1 LANPPV
7 VEAGWQTRRRRHK
20 LQTVFAL
27 NREGLMRVEKVT
39 STDNASI
46 PVYSTGAGPGIVI
59 LHGGGAA
66 VRDYQRL
73 AKALSGRFTVHLY
86 NRRGRPDT
94 APLTGTE
101 TVETD
106 LADLGAVLEHTGAR
120 SIFGHSGGGFVALR
134 AALSLPVERVAVYD
148 PALRIDG
155 RRELDFIDE
164 FERLVDAGDHARAM
178 TVMARATYPDG
189 IGAKLPVGMAL
200 GVTRLFLRTPIGR
213 RFVDLMP
220 TIPPE
225 VRRIHAHGGPVG
237 DYAGITAELLLTAGA
252 RSPRYFMENCQAI
265 ADVTRRGRALLIPG
279 SSHNAANIAR
289 EAFVRPFADFY
300 SGSLKA
306 A

>member
-1 LANPPV
+1 
-7 VEAGWQTRRRRHK
+7 
-20 LQTVFAL
+20 
-27 NREGLMRVEKVT
+27 MRVDKVT
-39 STDNASI
+39 SGDGANI

-73 AKALSGRFTVHLY
+73 AAALSDRFTVHLY

-101 TVETD
+101 TTETD
-106 LADLGAVLEHTGAR
+106 LADLGVVLEHTGAR
-120 SIFGHSGGGFVALR
+120 SVFGHSGGGFVALR
-134 AALSLPVERVAVYD
+134 AGLSGLPLERIAVYD
-148 PALRIDG
+148 PALRIEG
-155 RRELDFIDE
+155 RRELEFVDE
-164 FERLVDAGDHARAM
+164 FERLVAAGDHARAM
-178 TVMARATYPDG
+178 TVMARTTYPDD
-189 IGAKLPVGMAL
+189 IGAKLPFGLAL

-225 VRRIHAHGGPVG
+225 VRRIHEHGGPAG
-237 DYAGITAELLLTAGA
+237 DYAGITAEMLLTAGS

-265 ADVTRRGRALLIPG
+265 ADVAQRGRALLIPK

-289 EAFVRPFADFY
+289 AAFVRPFADFFA
-300 SGSLKA
+300 GSLKA

>member
-1 LANPPV
+1 
-7 VEAGWQTRRRRHK
+7 
-20 LQTVFAL
+20 
-27 NREGLMRVEKVT
+27 MRVT
-39 STDNASI
+39 STHTGI
-46 PVYSTGAGPGIVI
+46 PVYSTGTGPGIVI
-59 LHGGGAA
+59 LHGGGVA

-73 AKALSGRFTVHLY
+73 AKALSDRFTVHLY

-120 SIFGHSGGGFVALR
+120 SVFGHSGGGFVALR
-134 AALSLPVERVAVYD
+134 AALSLPAVRRVAVYD

-155 RRELDFIDE
+155 RRELEFIDE
-164 FERLVDAGDHARAM
+164 FERLVAAGDHARAM
-178 TVMARATYPDG
+178 TVMARTTYPDD
-189 IGAKLPVGMAL
+189 IGAKLPFGMAL

-225 VRRIHAHGGPVG
+225 VRRIHAHGGPPS
-237 DYAGITAELLLTAGA
+237 DYAGITAELLLAAGA
-252 RSPRYFMENCQAI
+252 RSPGYFMENCRAI
-265 ADVTRRGRALLIPG
+265 ADVTAHGRALRVPR

-289 EAFVRPFADFY
+289 AGFVRPFADFFA
-300 SGSLKA
+300 GSLKTV
-306 A
+306 